1 MGTIDFEASFYLFF
15 HQLRKNPNI
24 QKGERKKWEKR
35 CDTIIID
42 CTVHITCRSNRQFV
56 TYTTWY
62 IYSIQ
67 NGTKSFLNSLL
78 IPNPAII
85 SQDTYF
91 LDFKSTAVH
100 SMIKRKFCNWAKRA
114 DFRKDLVP
122 IVLRYANSAQIR

>member
-1 MGTIDFEASFYLFF
+1 MKLVFISFFINLE
-15 HQLRKNPNI
+15 RI
-24 QKGERKKWEKR
+24 QISKKERERNGKKR

>member
-1 MGTIDFEASFYLFF
+1 MKLVFISFFINLE
-15 HQLRKNPNI
+15 RI
-24 QKGERKKWEKR
+24 QISKKERERNGKKR

-42 CTVHITCRSNRQFV
+42 CTVHITCRSNRLFV
-56 TYTTWY
+56 TYTTRY

-114 DFRKDLVP
+114 DFRKNLVP